1 MMGPTLKKLRN
12 IYGFTAAELSEAL
25 GISKS
30 HLSEIENG
38 KEPSLDVLKRYSDV
52 MGIKLSSLILLTE
65 RYDEAESM
73 GKGDELTRRIM
84 NKVIDLMARGLMDDG
99 ADE

>member
-12 IYGFTAAELSEAL
+12 IYGYTAADLSAAL

-38 KEPSLDVLKRYSDV
+38 KEPSLDVLKKYSDV
-52 MGIKLSSLILLTE
+52 LGIKLSSLILLTE
-65 RYDEAESM
+65 RYDEAESL
-73 GKGDELTRRIM
+73 GKGLR
-84 NKVIDLMARGLMDDG
+84 LLL
-99 ADE
+99 